1 MSTDLGSFVGLG
13 DSPAGS
19 GMGSSGGGSLAPS
32 PFRLP
37 ATYEEAKER
46 KVAAVSDL
54 RNAVK
59 AVRPYLRLSLHIVKD
74 VGLVVSGWT
83 RGGAS
88 MPCRD
93 LMLAVYFTAASQAC
107 LLCTLQRI
115 SPSPVFTLV

>member
-1 MSTDLGSFVGLG
+1 MRQCCCRVSTDLGSFVGLG

-59 AVRPYLRLSLHIVKD
+59 AIWPHLRSPQHLVKSSGLVLSL
-74 VGLVVSGWT
+74 
-83 RGGAS
+83 
-88 MPCRD
+88 
-93 LMLAVYFTAASQAC
+93 
-107 LLCTLQRI
+107 
-115 SPSPVFTLV
+115 

>member
-1 MSTDLGSFVGLG
+1 MCQCGCRVSTDLGSFVGLG

-19 GMGSSGGGSLAPS
+19 GMGSSGGSLAPS

-59 AVRPYLRLSLHIVKD
+59 AVRRPSLLH
-74 VGLVVSGWT
+74 
-83 RGGAS
+83 
-88 MPCRD
+88 
-93 LMLAVYFTAASQAC
+93 
-107 LLCTLQRI
+107 
-115 SPSPVFTLV
+115 PSHCQERRAH